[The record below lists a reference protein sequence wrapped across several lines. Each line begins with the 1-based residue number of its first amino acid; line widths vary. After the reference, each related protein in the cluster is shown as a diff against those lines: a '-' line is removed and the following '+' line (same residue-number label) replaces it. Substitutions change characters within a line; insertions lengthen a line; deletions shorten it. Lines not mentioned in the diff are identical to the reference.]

1 MYKLIVLELHTG
13 TTNHAVLSPYHNFY
27 GMVHQEQ
34 KAVHY
39 IRVEQLTCMC
49 MYTHTHVHVH
59 AHVHTHTHTHTH
71 THRAWKHHTVP
82 STHTQEHQ
90 IVPSGAKKPLTPGK
104 IFEMILL

>member
-49 MYTHTHVHVH
+49 MYTHTH
-59 AHVHTHTHTHTH
+59 TH
-71 THRAWKHHTVP
+71 THRAWKHHIVP